1 MRQAHSQTP
10 TARSNK
16 STRKIIVLSFIS
28 LDGIMQAPGG
38 PDEDKSGG
46 FKHGGWTV
54 PYFDDALGKIMGEQ
68 MSPRSDLLLGR
79 ITFEIFADYWPKH
92 ENNWPGINQINKYV
106 FSNKLKDPTWNNTV
120 ILNSPQDIINLKH
133 SSGPD
138 LQVHGSS
145 QLIQLLLE
153 NNLVDE
159 LWLKQFPVVL
169 GMGKRLFG
177 SGTVPASFSLSNS
190 SVTPQGVFVANYK
203 FKGDVQVSS
212 F

>member
-1 MRQAHSQTP
+1 MNQTQSV
-10 TARSNK
+10 TTTKTK
-16 STRKIIVLSFIS
+16 SFSRKIIVLSFIS
-28 LDGIMQAPGG
+28 LDGVMQAPGG

-68 MSPRSDLLLGR
+68 MSHRSDLLLGR
-79 ITFEIFADYWPKH
+79 ITFEIFANYWPDH
-92 ENNWPGINQINKYV
+92 ESTWPGINQITKYV
-106 FSNKLKDPTWNNTV
+106 LSNTLKDHVWSNSVFLNN
-120 ILNSPQDIINLKH
+120 LQDIINLKH

-169 GMGKRLFG
+169 GQGKRFFG
-177 SGTVPASFSLSNS
+177 TGTIPASFALFNS
-190 SVTPQGVFVANYK
+190 SVTPQGVYVANYK
-203 FKGDVQVSS
+203 FKGDVQVGS